1 MSVAAEDS
9 ISFLSL
15 VPKENKQAYVRCV
28 MIGGNQFLSIR
39 DIIMVM
45 CDKNQNRAAEVW
57 ARLPE
62 HYKEE
67 VTAFCGNHQFKGTGQ
82 KVQPVIQFQ
91 GALKLLMWLPGEQA
105 KILRGQASDILTRYF
120 AGDSSLHAEVEANAE
135 SGAAIN
141 EAARAALPQVV
152 VAGESNKRR
161 KTVATLEKELAVLTV
176 VTANIREQNLSLRE
190 QIELKRELFGMELS
204 YERDRLSV
212 AGQMKAQELEH
223 ESAKLEHER
232 AKFALLDGD
241 RKSDIEYK
249 RALKAI
255 ENGPAEAASLPPSAY
270 TTVLKVYTKHQAEFS
285 CVPPKARVG
294 LVRMAGKKAAD
305 AYRGTNGLHPPT
317 TLENDLEVKMYPV
330 ECEAMIVESLRAA
343 SREVLAGGNQQQI
356 DGMLIKACKG
366 QDTVVKINVTCE

>member
-1 MSVAAEDS
+1 
-9 ISFLSL
+9 
-15 VPKENKQAYVRCV
+15 
-28 MIGGNQFLSIR
+28 
-39 DIIMVM
+39 
-45 CDKNQNRAAEVW
+45 
-57 ARLPE
+57 
-62 HYKEE
+62 
-67 VTAFCGNHQFKGTGQ
+67 
-82 KVQPVIQFQ
+82 
-91 GALKLLMWLPGEQA
+91 MWLPGEQA
-105 KILRGQASDILTRYF
+105 KLLRSKAADILTRYF

-152 VAGESNKRR
+152 VAGETNKRR
-161 KTVATLEKELAVLTV
+161 KTVATMEKELAVLTV

-223 ESAKLEHER
+223 ESAKLEHESAKLEHER

-255 ENGPAEAASLPPSAY
+255 ENGPAEAVSLPPSAY

>member
-1 MSVAAEDS
+1 MVPFHE
-9 ISFLSL
+9 L
-15 VPKENKQAYVRCV
+15 VPEGQNQKSVRFTV
-28 MIGGNQFLSIR
+28 IDGIQYLSIR

-45 CDKNQNRAAEVW
+45 CNKNQNRAVEVW

-67 VTAFCGNHQFKGTGQ
+67 ITAFCGNHQFKGTGQ

-105 KILRGQASDILTRYF
+105 KILRGKAADILTRYF

-152 VAGESNKRR
+152 VDEPNKRR
-161 KTVATLEKELAVLTV
+161 RTVATLERELAVLTV
-176 VTANIREQNLSLRE
+176 VTANIKEQNVSLRE

-241 RKSDIEYK
+241 RKSDIEHK

-255 ENGPAEAASLPPSAY
+255 ENGPAEAVSLPPSAY

-330 ECEAMIVESLRAA
+330 ECEAMILESIRAA